1 MGKFILDLWRQSLIQ
16 LELLYP
22 SLVRIIQ
29 SWVDDIWAAFPL
41 GWLRPTS
48 DPYRVWILSRSVKFI
63 NEALDWIEN
72 VLGILPGVVL
82 GAVLIDQVK
91 IDPKLKQRVMTL
103 DQVALL
109 PAKVIIDLGFRKYNE
124 TLPREFNVANAATKL
139 EKLLPAKV
147 IIDLGFRKYNE
158 TLPREFN
165 VANAATKLEK
175 LFDFLRGKSKNFLR
189 LILGSNWGRVV
200 RVAFLLIKWGQVFAY
215 LLLLW
220 RYLKVIE
227 TDPDSLLFSA
237 KLWNKNPRRKER
249 GIVRRRIGG
258 VKP

>member
-139 EKLLPAKV
+139 EKL
-147 IIDLGFRKYNE
+147 
-158 TLPREFN
+158 
-165 VANAATKLEK
+165 
-175 LFDFLRGKSKNFLR
+175 FDFLRGKSKNFLR

>member
-22 SLVRIIQ
+22 SLVRVIQ

-48 DPYRVWILSRSVKFI
+48 DPYRVWILSRSVRFI

-91 IDPKLKQRVMTL
+91 IDKKLKQRVMTL
-103 DQVALL
+103 DQVA
-109 PAKVIIDLGFRKYNE
+109 
-124 TLPREFNVANAATKL
+124 
-139 EKLLPAKV
+139 LLPAKV

-227 TDPDSLLFSA
+227 TDPDSVLFSA